1 MKRRFAVALAT
12 AAVLAVVVAAC
23 GGSSSST
30 TGQVSGTTL
39 TVYSS
44 LPLQGASRVNTV
56 ATNQGAQLALSAVG
70 GKVGKYTINFKQLD
84 DSTAAAGKWDPGQTT
99 SDAHTACDNSS
110 TIGYLGEF
118 NSGASAISIPIL
130 NRCGIPQISP
140 ANTAVGLT
148 TNAPG
153 STPGEPQKYYPTGKR
168 TYARIVPKDT
178 VQAAAQVALQKAE
191 GCTKTYVVN
200 DQEVYGS
207 GLAKNFQL
215 AAPSQ
220 GVAIAANQG
229 YDPKAANYRSL
240 ASSAAGTGAN
250 CVFISAITENNAV
263 EMTKDMAAA
272 MPKAKIFGPDGVAE
286 STYYDPTKGGIPTS
300 LDPRVFVTVATL
312 APGAYPA
319 SGGSRTAAEAFFKDY
334 QAKYGPA
341 EPYSIYGYEAMSL
354 MLDAIKRATNNGSA
368 AARSKVLAA
377 IFATKDRQSLLGTYS
392 IDANGDTTLTAYG
405 AYKIVNGKSVFL
417 KTITPV
423 V

>member
-1 MKRRFAVALAT
+1 MKARSAVALAT

-23 GGSSSST
+23 GGSSSGSS
-30 TGQVSGTTL
+30 GNISGTNL

-44 LPLQGASRVNTV
+44 LPLQGASRVNSV
-56 ATNQGAQLALSAVG
+56 AVNQGAQIALSAIG
-70 GKVGKYTINFKQLD
+70 GKIGKYTITFKQLD

-99 SDAHTACDNSS
+99 SNAHTACDNSN

-118 NSGASAISIPIL
+118 NSGSSAISIPIL

-148 TNAPG
+148 ANVPG
-153 STPGEPQKYYPTGKR
+153 ASPGEPQKYYPTGKR
-168 TYARIVPKDT
+168 TYARVVPKDT
-178 VQAAAQVALQKAE
+178 VQAAAQVSLQKSE

-200 DQEVYGS
+200 DQEVYGA

-220 GVAIAANQG
+220 GLKVVANQG
-229 YDPKAANYRSL
+229 YDPKASNYRSL
-240 ASSAAGTGAN
+240 AASAAGTGAN

-286 STYYDPTKGGIPTS
+286 STFYDPSKGGIPTS
-300 LDPRVFVTVATL
+300 LDSRVFVTVATL
-312 APGAYPA
+312 DPSAYPA
-319 SGGSRTAAEAFFKDY
+319 AGQAFFKQY
-334 QAKYGPA
+334 TAKYGKP
-341 EPYSIYGYEAMSL
+341 EPYAIYGYAAMNL
-354 MLDAIKRATNNGSA
+354 MLDAIKRATNNGTASA
-368 AARSKVLAA
+368 SRSKVISA
-377 IFATKDRQSLLGTYS
+377 IFATRDLPSVLGRYS
-392 IDANGDTTLTAYG
+392 IDSNGDTTITDYG
-405 AYKIVNGKSVFL
+405 SYKIVNGKSVFL
-417 KTITPV
+417 KTIKPV